1 MRIIWSPNSLKQ
13 LESIG
18 DYIASDSPGNAR
30 KFIDKLIESVE
41 RLKQFPLSG
50 SNVPESPNLKQV
62 LVQGYRVIYRPR
74 DSIID
79 IIAVLSPFQ
88 L

>member
-1 MRIIWSPNSLKQ
+1 MRITWSPNSLRQ

-18 DYIASDSPGNAR
+18 DYIALDSPGNAR

-62 LVQGYRVIYRPR
+62 LIQGYRIIYRPR
-74 DSIID
+74 DSTVEIVT
-79 IIAVLSPFQ
+79 VLSLF
-88 L
+88 

>member
-13 LESIG
+13 LENIG
-18 DYIASDSPGNAR
+18 DYIAIDSPGNAR

-41 RLKQFPLSG
+41 RLKEFPLSG
-50 SNVPESPNLKQV
+50 SNVKESPNLKQV
-62 LVQGYRVIYRPR
+62 LVQGYGIIYRPR
-74 DSIID
+74 DLKIE
-79 IIAVLSPFQ
+79 IIAVLTPFQ

>member
-1 MRIIWSPNSLKQ
+1 VRIIWSPNSLKQ
-13 LESIG
+13 LENIG
-18 DYIASDSPGNAR
+18 DYIATDSPRNAS

-50 SNVPESPNLKQV
+50 ANVPESPNLKQV
-62 LVQGYRVIYRPR
+62 IVQGYRIVYRPR
-74 DSIID
+74 DSAIE